1 MLSKPKSLDDGVRKM
16 IDKPNAVRE
25 NNFKTGSRIIAG
37 TVLGVI
43 LVAGVGGWAATA
55 QLSGAVVSQGS
66 VTVDQKL
73 KSIQHRDGGIV
84 SEIAVR
90 EGDFVRRGQ
99 VLIRLE
105 DAQTKAELSIV
116 RAQLNEHRMRKARLL
131 AERDGL
137 SKIEFPEHSDTGN
150 LETTLIV
157 SGETRLFEGNYAHR
171 ESQKKQLELSIE
183 QIGEEIK
190 GLKSQQ
196 VSKDN
201 EMALLDKEH
210 KKIKSLAD
218 KQLID
223 TTRIYNSDRDR
234 ARLLGEHGEIV
245 AGIARAKNRMGEI
258 RLQIIAIDE
267 AARTEAQR
275 ELSLVEPKISELNE
289 RKMAIEDRLSR
300 TDIRAPISG
309 TVNELNIHTIGGVI
323 TPAEILVTIVPEN
336 AKLKVE
342 VRLSPISIEQ
352 VSIGQSARLR
362 FTAFNQRT
370 TPELKGE
377 IVHVSPA
384 TSSDPKTGET
394 YYLGDVRVPSAELE
408 KLGGE
413 GLLPGMPVEVY
424 VTTGERTALS
434 YFVKPLTDQFNRA
447 FKER

>member
-1 MLSKPKSLDDGVRKM
+1 M

-25 NNFKTGSRIIAG
+25 NNFKIGSRIIAG